1 MASGGEFGGG
11 GAQVRRGNPA
21 IRRRLWA
28 IPVDSLGGEE
38 EGGDSDLLSTSEE
51 QGAASNGGA
60 KRRAPAT
67 VRFHRERGR
76 VTTGKRGRTARERER
91 EEGGG
96 VASLGSPGI
105 LLGLQSEQE
114 VAREAQRA
122 STQLLDWLKVEDKGR
137 FAKRLS
143 RFGVF

>member
-1 MASGGEFGGG
+1 VSSSYYEVSRVERESDDGEERKDGQGERMGGG
-11 GAQVRRGNPA
+11 
-21 IRRRLWA
+21 
-28 IPVDSLGGEE
+28 
-38 EGGDSDLLSTSEE
+38 
-51 QGAASNGGA
+51 
-60 KRRAPAT
+60 
-67 VRFHRERGR
+67 
-76 VTTGKRGRTARERER
+76 
-91 EEGGG
+91 GGG